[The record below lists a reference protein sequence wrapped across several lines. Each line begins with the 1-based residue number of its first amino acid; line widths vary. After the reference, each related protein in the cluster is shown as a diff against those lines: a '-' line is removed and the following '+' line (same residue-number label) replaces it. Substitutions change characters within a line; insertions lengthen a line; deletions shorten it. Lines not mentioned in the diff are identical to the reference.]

1 MSKIIHIEPFKQ
13 ELPSEFA
20 DRLGVYYTQQVTTT
34 HKKVNGQLVSGT
46 TQQKLT
52 VADGKSTGIK
62 PLKR

>member
-46 TQQKLT
+46 TQLKLT
-52 VADGKSTGIK
+52 AADGRSTGIK